1 MLAGKYLL
9 MKTLFGLLD
18 HEVKAAYFAEMFVT
32 IYLSTQ
38 QKISTDPNLLLIGCL
53 KPNLKCNDSYEHV
66 I

>member
-1 MLAGKYLL
+1 

-18 HEVKAAYFAEMFVT
+18 HKVKEAYFPEILVT
-32 IYLSTQ
+32 IYLSTR
-38 QKISTDPNLLLIGCL
+38 QKIPNDPNLLLKGCL

>member
-1 MLAGKYLL
+1 MLAGKCLL
-9 MKTLFGLLD
+9 MKTLFRLLD
-18 HEVKAAYFAEMFVT
+18 HEVKAAYFAEMLVT

-38 QKISTDPNLLLIGCL
+38 QKIPTDPNLLLKGCL